1 MFPHLQLCVPRLPR
15 PPCHYLWSHG
25 QAEGTYLKRPCRV
38 CCSGTGF
45 LECLLCDAVPI
56 PLYCLCLLARAMPL
70 WNYYFSMLHRSPFPT
85 LRGLRTAV
93 VPMLRP
99 SSHWLQWTSQLPR
112 CVGDSPLSRG
122 CGSCIHYLDVSPRLC
137 ISSCVELTTGHPR
150 VGPVPFLPPHGC
162 GILLVR
168 DVHTHLGEVL
178 RTQRSAILGR
188 SGARTP
194 RKIRVVPPHT
204 LR

>member
-1 MFPHLQLCVPRLPR
+1 M
-15 PPCHYLWSHG
+15 
-25 QAEGTYLKRPCRV
+25 KRPYLCFPTCSSVCPGCLDLHATTCGPMARPKAPTKRPYRV
-38 CCSGTGF
+38 CCSGF
-45 LECLLCDAVPI
+45 LECLRCGAVPI

-137 ISSCVELTTGHPR
+137 ISSCVESTTSCQP
-150 VGPVPFLPPHGC
+150 
-162 GILLVR
+162 
-168 DVHTHLGEVL
+168 
-178 RTQRSAILGR
+178 
-188 SGARTP
+188 
-194 RKIRVVPPHT
+194 
-204 LR
+204 